1 MFRFA
6 RAGSAALLSVAVLLA
21 ASSGALAGSLGEGG
35 VKAPNFRAKDMNG
48 QPVVLED
55 LLGKGP
61 ILIDFWATW
70 CKPCLKEMPYIQRM
84 HDDLSDEGLKVLA
97 VTIDSPKTQSRV
109 KPKVKG
115 KKFTFTVVMDPSQD
129 VFRRMQGKGSVPYVV
144 VLDSEGFIR
153 YRHTGYKPGDEKE
166 LRKVVM
172 DLLAEGKGDADGGG
186 EAEGDDAAGADL

>member
-1 MFRFA
+1 MSRCV
-6 RAGSAALLSVAVLLA
+6 RAVSAVLFSAVLLLA
-21 ASSGALAGSLGEGG
+21 TSPVASAGDAR

-70 CKPCLKEMPYIQRM
+70 CKPCLKEMPYIQRL
-84 HDDLSDEGLKVLA
+84 HEEFEDEGLKVLA

-144 VLDSEGFIR
+144 VLDPEGMIR
-153 YRHTGYKPGDEKE
+153 YRHTGYRPGDEKE
-166 LRKVVM
+166 LRKIVM
-172 DLLAEGKGDADGGG
+172 ELLEEGRG
-186 EAEGDDAAGADL
+186 EAPSDDAAGADR